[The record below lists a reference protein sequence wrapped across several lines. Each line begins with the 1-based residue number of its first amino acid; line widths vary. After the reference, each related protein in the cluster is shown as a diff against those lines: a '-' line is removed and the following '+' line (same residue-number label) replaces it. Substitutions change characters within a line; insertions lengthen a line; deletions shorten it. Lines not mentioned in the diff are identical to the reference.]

1 MAAGRLPVH
10 PGAPPSDVRS
20 WAWSQRRAG
29 TIGAVSAPR
38 IGLVLGSGGLAGTAF
53 HAGVLTALA
62 RDVGWD
68 ARDAEVVV
76 GTSAGSTSAA
86 LLRAGFPPGDYVSR
100 ITGEAMSADGERLMR
115 DIAPVSVSPPRR
127 SGGWPAPAS
136 TALLRRALLRPGS
149 VHPGALLAG
158 ALPLGAT
165 PNGDVAAAIGPLHA
179 QGWPE
184 RSLWVCAVR
193 MDTGA
198 RVVFGRDIDAP
209 PASVAEAVTASCAIP
224 AYFAPPV
231 IDGVRY
237 VDGGVRSLCNLDLM
251 AGLGLDLVIVSAPMS
266 SSAWV
271 EPRRDVA
278 LRTWARAQLE
288 REARRVRASG
298 TPVLLLHPGAA
309 ARAAMA
315 GGAMNAT
322 CRPAIARTVRDRAL
336 KDLGAENSALLQRL
350 AAG

>member
-1 MAAGRLPVH
+1 MVAGRLPVH

-20 WAWSQRRAG
+20 CAWSQRRAG

-127 SGGWPAPAS
+127 SGGWPAPAL
-136 TALLRRALLRPGS
+136 TALLRRGLLRPGS
-149 VHPGALLAG
+149 VHLGALLAG
-158 ALPLGAT
+158 AL
-165 PNGDVAAAIGPLHA
+165 
-179 QGWPE
+179 
-184 RSLWVCAVR
+184 
-193 MDTGA
+193 
-198 RVVFGRDIDAP
+198 
-209 PASVAEAVTASCAIP
+209 P

>member
-1 MAAGRLPVH
+1 MVAGRLPVH

-20 WAWSQRRAG
+20 CAWSQRRAG

-251 AGLGLDLVIVSAPMS
+251 AGLGLDLVIVSGPHVEQRLGRAAGMSPCGRGRGRSWSARLAGSAP
-266 SSAWV
+266 A
-271 EPRRDVA
+271 A
-278 LRTWARAQLE
+278 LRCSSCIRGQRPGPRWRA
-288 REARRVRASG
+288 G
-298 TPVLLLHPGAA
+298 P
-309 ARAAMA
+309 
-315 GGAMNAT
+315 
-322 CRPAIARTVRDRAL
+322 
-336 KDLGAENSALLQRL
+336 
-350 AAG
+350 

>member
-1 MAAGRLPVH
+1 
-10 PGAPPSDVRS
+10 
-20 WAWSQRRAG
+20 
-29 TIGAVSAPR
+29 
-38 IGLVLGSGGLAGTAF
+38 
-53 HAGVLTALA
+53 
-62 RDVGWD
+62 
-68 ARDAEVVV
+68 
-76 GTSAGSTSAA
+76 
-86 LLRAGFPPGDYVSR
+86 
-100 ITGEAMSADGERLMR
+100 MSADGERLMR

-315 GGAMNAT
+315 GGAMNAA

-336 KDLGAENSALLQRL
+336 TDLGAENSALLQRL

>member
-1 MAAGRLPVH
+1 M
-10 PGAPPSDVRS
+10 
-20 WAWSQRRAG
+20 
-29 TIGAVSAPR
+29 
-38 IGLVLGSGGLAGTAF
+38 
-53 HAGVLTALA
+53 
-62 RDVGWD
+62 
-68 ARDAEVVV
+68 
-76 GTSAGSTSAA
+76 
-86 LLRAGFPPGDYVSR
+86 SR
-100 ITGEAMSADGERLMR
+100 PKTTR
-115 DIAPVSVSPPRR
+115 APVSIRTAHTHRER
-127 SGGWPAPAS
+127 SGQPCACNGPMAA
-136 TALLRRALLRPGS
+136 
-149 VHPGALLAG
+149 
-158 ALPLGAT
+158 AT

-251 AGLGLDLVIVSAPMS
+251 AGLGLDLVLVSAPMS

-271 EPRRDVA
+271 EPRRAVA

-309 ARAAMA
+309 ARAAAPGCRRSTGVPLARTRRASRSSCARAHVRKATSRRGSTQALLDMGA
-315 GGAMNAT
+315 LTITRSSPSPAIRSRLHSDRTPPSTYRTPSMTGGA
-322 CRPAIARTVRDRAL
+322 
-336 KDLGAENSALLQRL
+336 K
-350 AAG
+350 

>member
-1 MAAGRLPVH
+1 MVAGRLPVH

-20 WAWSQRRAG
+20 CAWSQRRAG

-115 DIAPVSVSPPRR
+115 DIAP
-127 SGGWPAPAS
+127 AS

-149 VHPGALLAG
+149 VHLGALLAG

-193 MDTGA
+193 METGA